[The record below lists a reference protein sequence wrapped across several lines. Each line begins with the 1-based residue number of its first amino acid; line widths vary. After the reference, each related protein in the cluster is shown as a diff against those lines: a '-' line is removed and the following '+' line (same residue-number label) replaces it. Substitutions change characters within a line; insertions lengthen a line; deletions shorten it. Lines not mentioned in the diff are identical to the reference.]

1 MENYLYK
8 DQVYAYHF
16 FRLLQRAEQV
26 VLIYDNDTSSGNLA
40 EKSRFVAQLE
50 FEVRERGLDTL
61 EQQKEFMRADIRK
74 FNSEMPGFKRL
85 TDYEM
90 TDREFEKSTTK
101 KIQRFKIAAAQ
112 NK

>member
-1 MENYLYK
+1 MEEALHERMDYIKECVVFADKDNTGIYAIFYL
-8 DQVYAYHF
+8 DRDF
-16 FRLLQRAEQV
+16 
-26 VLIYDNDTSSGNLA
+26 
-40 EKSRFVAQLE
+40 
-50 FEVRERGLDTL
+50 VRERGLDTL